1 MKITAITK
9 ENIQGFQYLML
20 PEVAAAIRK
29 GEDVGALGLYEEGES
44 VPVAV
49 GAITGLASRDL
60 FKILSIYVEK
70 KYRGQGLG
78 KQLLDAFCS
87 EAERYELPL
96 CVDYLSTTPEHAE
109 LEGFLTHLGFEKT
122 EPVCPVVRFRLDDLE
137 DQEVSWGT
145 DVPITEGIVE
155 EVSEKALILPVTEVH
170 VPVGRMADILAAA
183 LHNAKKR
190 YSGDTQVYLY
200 VANDMI
206 GDFIGQRCKKPEIVS
221 QRYMR

>member
-9 ENIQGFQYLML
+9 ENIEGFRYLML

-60 FKILSIYVEK
+60 FRILSIYVEK

-78 KQLLDAFCS
+78 KQLLDAFCG
-87 EAERYELPL
+87 EAERFELPL

-109 LEGFLTHLGFEKT
+109 LEGFLTHLGLRQDT
-122 EPVCPVVRFRLDDLE
+122 LGSLDLC
-137 DQEVSWGT
+137 
-145 DVPITEGIVE
+145 
-155 EVSEKALILPVTEVH
+155 
-170 VPVGRMADILAAA
+170 R
-183 LHNAKKR
+183 
-190 YSGDTQVYLY
+190 
-200 VANDMI
+200 
-206 GDFIGQRCKKPEIVS
+206 
-221 QRYMR
+221 

>member
-9 ENIQGFQYLML
+9 ENIEGFRYLML

-44 VPVAV
+44 VPAAV

-60 FKILSIYVEK
+60 FRILSIYVEK

-109 LEGFLTHLGFEKT
+109 LEGFLTHLGFQKI
-122 EPVCPVVRFRLDDLE
+122 EPVCPVVRFCLDDLDE
-137 DQEVSWGT
+137 TEISQEEEM
-145 DVPITEGIVE
+145 PISEGIVE
-155 EVSEKALILPVTEVH
+155 EVSEKVLILPVTEVH
-170 VPVGRMADILAAA
+170 VPIDRMADILAAA
-183 LHNAKKR
+183 LQNAKKR
-190 YSGDTQVYLY
+190 YPGDTQVYMY
-200 VANDMI
+200 VANDLI
-206 GDFIGQRCKKPEIVS
+206 GDFIGQRCKTPEIVS